1 MMAHPYGV
9 QGARAGTI
17 VRGALV
23 ALVAVLLLLLGAPTQ
38 EAEAQS
44 GDAPTVERV
53 SPPDHELVLEIGQ
66 TQEFTAEVNSIYDDI
81 IVWTATVDDWSE
93 QFLFDEPGRSHEASF
108 SHTFNEAGVFAVG
121 IRFTGLD
128 SGKLTASWQVTVV
141 KDSSL
146 PPNSAPVIS
155 GWAPKLVVERIEG
168 SEQTLIAHARDDDA
182 NLTSAKW
189 LLDGES
195 SGEGDETYD
204 NVSEAESRFDHI
216 FSTKGTYKVTV
227 VFIDSREEWVS
238 LTFTVIISPPPATP
252 PSLQRV
258 ACVPSEV
265 EPSEPVTCSATLN
278 GGQVSTYAWSA
289 PGGNPS
295 SGAGE
300 TFTTSW
306 DSTGNRQV
314 SLEVCNDGGCDDESL
329 AISVAAGTITAP
341 PRSPPA
347 IDALE
352 CSPANPE
359 VNETVTCSA
368 TLSGG
373 SVSTYQWTAQN
384 GNPSSGADRT
394 FTSNWSSAGAKQ
406 VSLEACNDAGC
417 DSADQTV
424 TVDDPGATPTTTTTP
439 PTNGTTETTGAT
451 PTVTTTLPTNGTT
464 ETTGGAPTVTVRA
477 PPEVS
482 ALSLQTPEELNGLEA
497 GSTYEF
503 IAKGTD
509 VNADIVSH
517 EWYVASEFSTYQN
530 KVEFGPSS
538 LVESTLSYRIPKAGP
553 YVIRVYFVDSKYGSG
568 TTEWSFTATDHA
580 PKVEA
585 LTCTPDSPEVG
596 DVVRCSPTLSG
607 GPPREEFWL
616 AYDSVGQWI
625 SGQDY
630 LMTWNTPGDKQV
642 TLVVCNRSLQCGYQ
656 THAILVLPKTSPP
669 IIDSVGCDQDVI
681 HVRENLRCTPQIS
694 GGPPVEYSWTAQHG
708 FPPTGKSE
716 TFAPDWSVRG
726 ERAVTLKVCNRIE
739 ECDTSSQTVTVGH
752 PIPPP
757 VIESL
762 GCRPLTVDIE
772 DEVECEARLAEA
784 QDVYYIWSVSSDD
797 DARYRWLDEDLSV
810 RWYAPGRER
819 IKLEVCNVED
829 ECDTERQTISVRR
842 DRGSSSQINDLGCPI
857 GTVDINQYVTCNPDV
872 SAGGQVDYDWTA
884 YSGSP
889 RTGRSRS
896 FQTRWSVP
904 GIKTINLRVC
914 EGNECV
920 DAQRN
925 MEVVEPATVNRPPV
939 VTRISPGSPIT
950 VVVGG
955 NYIFVAHATDPDGDL
970 RSVGWQVSQRSTPA
984 NPPQASLASPTQP
997 YDHVF
1002 DSPGHYQVSVAYY
1015 DSAGLSSVA
1024 VWEVTAVV
1032 NPSIPVTALQPIN
1045 ESLLEVQD
1053 IKREWLACVAENPD
1067 NETLCLSEMEDVSS
1081 ARFAAANLSSIFDQY
1096 QEEALGEDFIQNV
1109 ETMLRAASI
1118 VQGEARE
1125 ASLLILQGA
1134 LCGQACLEL
1143 EVDGSESPWY
1153 LVGWLLVG
1161 FTPVV
1166 DIVADGRDVLASGYG
1181 CTTGLLNLDGC
1192 DWVDLGINT
1201 VGFGSSFVPIG
1212 VAQVGNIPQAGLHI
1226 SKYVLRAPR
1235 ATGKTLRAA
1244 TRIPLLGEPLDKG
1257 VRFAVNKFF
1266 NKNTAAKVEFIG
1278 EFAGKKGDLYELV
1291 RTDLSVLSRDGIRA
1305 KHFRNGDLSEGKGL
1319 FDDRFFSDPP
1329 LNRLVEE
1336 ANLVHPRVQEAS
1348 EGRPVRLQWIVDAGE
1363 QIGVARVGKDG
1374 EYFPTSVYTVI
1385 TELDGS
1391 VVTAFPGIPET
1402 LIGHKFNFDLFL
1414 SGGN

>member
-1 MMAHPYGV
+1 M
-9 QGARAGTI
+9 
-17 VRGALV
+17 
-23 ALVAVLLLLLGAPTQ
+23 
-38 EAEAQS
+38 
-44 GDAPTVERV
+44 
-53 SPPDHELVLEIGQ
+53 
-66 TQEFTAEVNSIYDDI
+66 
-81 IVWTATVDDWSE
+81 
-93 QFLFDEPGRSHEASF
+93 
-108 SHTFNEAGVFAVG
+108 
-121 IRFTGLD
+121 
-128 SGKLTASWQVTVV
+128 
-141 KDSSL
+141 
-146 PPNSAPVIS
+146 
-155 GWAPKLVVERIEG
+155 
-168 SEQTLIAHARDDDA
+168 
-182 NLTSAKW
+182 
-189 LLDGES
+189 
-195 SGEGDETYD
+195 
-204 NVSEAESRFDHI
+204 
-216 FSTKGTYKVTV
+216 
-227 VFIDSREEWVS
+227 
-238 LTFTVIISPPPATP
+238 
-252 PSLQRV
+252 
-258 ACVPSEV
+258 
-265 EPSEPVTCSATLN
+265 VTCSPTLSD
-278 GGQVSTYAWSA
+278 GAVSTYAWNA
-289 PGGNPS
+289 PEGNPS
-295 SGAGE
+295 SGAKTE
-300 TFTTSW
+300 TFT
-306 DSTGNRQV
+306 
-314 SLEVCNDGGCDDESL
+314 
-329 AISVAAGTITAP
+329 
-341 PRSPPA
+341 
-347 IDALE
+347 
-352 CSPANPE
+352 
-359 VNETVTCSA
+359 
-368 TLSGG
+368 
-373 SVSTYQWTAQN
+373 
-384 GNPSSGADRT
+384 SS
-394 FTSNWSSAGAKQ
+394 WSSAGAKQ

-451 PTVTTTLPTNGTT
+451 PTVTTTPPTNGTTETTGGTPTVTTTLPTNGTT
-464 ETTGGAPTVTVRA
+464 ETTGGTPTTTVRA

-482 ALSLQTPEELNGLEA
+482 ALSLQTPEELDGLEA

-681 HVRENLRCTPQIS
+681 HVGENLRCTPQIS

-810 RWYAPGRER
+810 RWYAPGRES

-842 DRGSSSQINDLGCPI
+842 DRGSSPQINDLGCPI
-857 GTVDINQYVTCNPDV
+857 GTVDVNQYVTCNPDV

-925 MEVVEPATVNRPPV
+925 MEVVEPVTVNRPPV
-939 VTRISPGSPIT
+939 ATRVSPGSPIT
-950 VVVGG
+950 VEVGE
-955 NYIFVAHATDPDGDL
+955 NYTFVAHATDPDGDL
-970 RSVGWQVSQRSTPA
+970 RSVGWQVSQRSTPT

-1015 DSAGLSSVA
+1015 DSEGLSGVA

-1081 ARFAAANLSSIFDQY
+1081 ARSTAANLSSIFDQY

-1109 ETMLRAASI
+1109 ETMLRAARI
-1118 VQGEARE
+1118 AQGEALE